1 MAGIHKHIYKRKAM
15 TQFGKEKGIGEPFRL
30 AELLEYMRTFKGVN
44 GKVHK
49 SVPTTAIQLT
59 SLIRIHPQ
67 FRFLPSAG
75 NRGMW
80 LYMGGEEE

>member
-1 MAGIHKHIYKRKAM
+1 MAGVHKHIYKRRAM
-15 TQFGKEKGIGEPFRL
+15 TQFGEEKGIGEPFRL

-49 SVPTTAIQLT
+49 SVPTTHIQLT

-67 FRFLPSAG
+67 FRYLPSVG
-75 NRGMW
+75 NTGQW
-80 LYMGGEEE
+80 VYMGSEEE